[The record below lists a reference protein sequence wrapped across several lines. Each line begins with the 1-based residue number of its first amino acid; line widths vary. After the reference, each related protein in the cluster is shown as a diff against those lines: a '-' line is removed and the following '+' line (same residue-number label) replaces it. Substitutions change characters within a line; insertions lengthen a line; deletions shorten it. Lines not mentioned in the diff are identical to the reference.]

1 MLVQWHDPGPIA
13 KVLQNAIESAIFETL
28 EAFYCVPASHQRR
41 DGCPATDSDTC
52 AQAADENYRFVDLPE
67 Q

>member
-1 MLVQWHDPGPIA
+1 MLIQWHDPGPIA

-28 EAFYCVPASHQRR
+28 EPFYCVPAC
-41 DGCPATDSDTC
+41 CPASDCDTC
-52 AQAADENYRFVDLPE
+52 AQAADKNYRFVDLPE